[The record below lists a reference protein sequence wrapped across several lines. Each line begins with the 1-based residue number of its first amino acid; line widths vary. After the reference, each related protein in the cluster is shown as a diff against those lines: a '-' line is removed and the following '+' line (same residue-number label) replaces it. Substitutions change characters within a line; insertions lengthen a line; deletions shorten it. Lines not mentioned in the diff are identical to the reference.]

1 VPTSA
6 QEVAALVAY
15 VLPGFVFLKGA
26 ELFLPPR
33 VSRGSDIAIL
43 SVLWSFPLA
52 FAAALGLDRFAVVPS
67 PEIVAL
73 TACSLGLLA
82 AVAVGWLYTRRTF
95 RLAIARFT
103 NMSQPR
109 IWIGLLDRQMYVQVQ
124 IDTNDVFY
132 GYPAVI
138 SNDPAASWPD
148 LYLRGAAAGRRRW
161 DSRSATQY
169 GGHLHSGRTRSDD
182 SVPAAWTGH
191 PDRSGVGTEIY
202 SARGVDFIGAVRSGA
217 TAWSPET

>member
-148 LYLRGAAAGRRRW
+148 LYLRGAAAVAADETRDPLPNTEGIFIPGGRVRMIQFLLPGQVIPIGAG
-161 DSRSATQY
+161 SEPRSTP
-169 GGHLHSGRTRSDD
+169 
-182 SVPAAWTGH
+182 PAAST
-191 PDRSGVGTEIY
+191 S
-202 SARGVDFIGAVRSGA
+202 
-217 TAWSPET
+217 